1 MRAVMTMPPAWIA
14 DGFTAAVRRVEDA
27 IAADDETARSVSI
40 AVAEALMW
48 LDALRQTCRNVGRGH
63 ELAAELADDPL
74 VKALT
79 FFRGRLHHHW
89 APVAAKYDGN
99 NWGWLSADNLPLP
112 PGARHA
118 NREGERLYR
127 ALVEHRPVLEPLAT
141 LARRLEG
148 VERP

>member
-1 MRAVMTMPPAWIA
+1 MV
-14 DGFTAAVRRVEDA
+14 DGFTAAVKRVE
-27 IAADDETARSVSI
+27 AAVASDDDTARSVSI

-48 LDALRQTCRNVGRGH
+48 LDALRQTSRTVGRGH
-63 ELAAELADDPL
+63 ELAAELARDPL

-89 APVAAKYDGN
+89 APVAAKYDGI

-112 PGARHA
+112 PDARHV
-118 NREGERLYR
+118 NPEGEKLYR
-127 ALVEHRPVLEPLAT
+127 ALVEHQPVLEPLAALVER
-141 LARRLEG
+141 LAH